1 MVAQAPPKQHSG
13 VSLVDVLG
21 EFLNAPLTPAPGP
34 QPSRHALISGVELC
48 LRGIGQVVFMNH
60 PLCGLLVLAG
70 MTLQSWRLALFT
82 LLGVAAG
89 TAWARWKIDDRAGIE
104 AGIYGYN
111 AALVG
116 AAAATFGQMNSLG
129 STLAWGA
136 MTVLFAA
143 LSSAL
148 LHRMGGWLVQR
159 GIPSLTLPFCLL
171 TLACLS
177 LVGSLALPGLSLAPP
192 TGTAAETAP
201 PDLMAW
207 LSGAGPVGFG
217 QVFFVGHWLG
227 GLLVLAGV
235 LIASPLGA
243 GVGLLGGLAGLA
255 AGAYVGLSGNTLAAG
270 LASYNGILC
279 ALALGGV
286 FFACSIRSMAI
297 AVSAAFVSTL
307 LAGLLGAAL
316 SPLGL
321 PGLTLSFCILTA
333 GVIALVRHRLPL
345 LVPVA
350 LHAVH
355 SPEEHRRRYRVAV
368 GLLEDFRANLQT
380 ALEPGRARRLAL
392 KERAQASVLSELSG
406 LFTRLDRDGDGR
418 LSLVDLASGLREFQ
432 QSDTSNTEWSDAV
445 ASTERRLDVLE
456 ATERLLE
463 SADPN
468 AAGFIGEAE
477 FAELMLRCRR
487 LLRDRERLLTYLQ
500 PISPDPVRPLGRGEL
515 GRLLVSL
522 GQAQLSDQ
530 EWSAIGRLTGG
541 RPLTWGELVD
551 LMLIT

>member
-1 MVAQAPPKQHSG
+1 MVAQPPPKQHSG

-70 MTLQSWRLALFT
+70 MALQSWRLALFT

-89 TAWARWKIDDRAGIE
+89 TAWARWKIDDRPGIE

-111 AALVG
+111 AALIG
-116 AAAATFGQMNSLG
+116 AAAATFGQMDSLG

-177 LVGSLALPGLSLAPP
+177 LVGSLALPGLSLAPS

-227 GLLVLAGV
+227 G
-235 LIASPLGA
+235 
-243 GVGLLGGLAGLA
+243 A
-255 AGAYVGLSGNTLAAG
+255 AGARRCPDRESVGCGGWLIGGTG
-270 LASYNGILC
+270 W
-279 ALALGGV
+279 LGGW
-286 FFACSIRSMAI
+286 
-297 AVSAAFVSTL
+297 
-307 LAGLLGAAL
+307 
-316 SPLGL
+316 
-321 PGLTLSFCILTA
+321 
-333 GVIALVRHRLPL
+333 
-345 LVPVA
+345 
-350 LHAVH
+350 
-355 SPEEHRRRYRVAV
+355 
-368 GLLEDFRANLQT
+368 
-380 ALEPGRARRLAL
+380 
-392 KERAQASVLSELSG
+392 
-406 LFTRLDRDGDGR
+406 
-418 LSLVDLASGLREFQ
+418 GLRGPIGQ
-432 QSDTSNTEWSDAV
+432 HPC
-445 ASTERRLDVLE
+445 RG
-456 ATERLLE
+456 
-463 SADPN
+463 
-468 AAGFIGEAE
+468 AG
-477 FAELMLRCRR
+477 
-487 LLRDRERLLTYLQ
+487 
-500 PISPDPVRPLGRGEL
+500 
-515 GRLLVSL
+515 
-522 GQAQLSDQ
+522 QL
-530 EWSAIGRLTGG
+530 
-541 RPLTWGELVD
+541 
-551 LMLIT
+551 

>member
-1 MVAQAPPKQHSG
+1 M
-13 VSLVDVLG
+13 
-21 EFLNAPLTPAPGP
+21 
-34 QPSRHALISGVELC
+34 
-48 LRGIGQVVFMNH
+48 
-60 PLCGLLVLAG
+60 
-70 MTLQSWRLALFT
+70 
-82 LLGVAAG
+82 
-89 TAWARWKIDDRAGIE
+89 
-104 AGIYGYN
+104 
-111 AALVG
+111 
-116 AAAATFGQMNSLG
+116 
-129 STLAWGA
+129 
-136 MTVLFAA
+136 
-143 LSSAL
+143 
-148 LHRMGGWLVQR
+148 
-159 GIPSLTLPFCLL
+159 
-171 TLACLS
+171 
-177 LVGSLALPGLSLAPP
+177 
-192 TGTAAETAP
+192 
-201 PDLMAW
+201 
-207 LSGAGPVGFG
+207 
-217 QVFFVGHWLG
+217 
-227 GLLVLAGV
+227 
-235 LIASPLGA
+235 
-243 GVGLLGGLAGLA
+243 
-255 AGAYVGLSGNTLAAG
+255 GLSGNTLAAG

-522 GQAQLSDQ
+522 GQAQLSDR
-530 EWSAIGRLTGG
+530 EWSAIGRLKGG